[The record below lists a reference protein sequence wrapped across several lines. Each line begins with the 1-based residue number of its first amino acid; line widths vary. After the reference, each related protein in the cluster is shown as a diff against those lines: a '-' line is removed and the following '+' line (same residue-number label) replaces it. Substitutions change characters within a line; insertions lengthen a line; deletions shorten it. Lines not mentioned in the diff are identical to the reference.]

1 MTDMSWADRERIG
14 KVVKSG
20 EIFDEGTILP
30 QMDKMALAK
39 AIEGE
44 LDRVKC
50 LPNRRITI
58 HMNEV
63 DAIEFAR
70 LLRKLVIL
78 GY

>member
-1 MTDMSWADRERIG
+1 MSLSWDERAEIG
-14 KVVKSG
+14 KAIKSDRK
-20 EIFDEGTILP
+20 FNEGIILP
-30 QMDKMALAK
+30 RLDKMALAK

-44 LDRVKC
+44 LDRVKH
-50 LPNRRITI
+50 LPNRRIEL
-58 HMNEV
+58 HMNEA